1 MEEDFNPEYI
11 RRKLLPKNA
20 SDVYRN
26 RLRYLAAAN
35 LLNFSPAIHTDEIKE
50 MFKKFSNKWEI
61 ELDNLDSII
70 DSSDVFGVTAMLKVL
85 REVQKDLRKKDLR
98 LGGVFYDEDKKC
110 FKYFNFKSYVG
121 EQK

>member
-26 RLRYLAAAN
+26 RLRYLAVADLSGFN
-35 LLNFSPAIHTDEIKE
+35 PAIHTDEIKD
-50 MFKKFSNKWEI
+50 MFKKFSRKWEI
-61 ELDNLDSII
+61 ELDNLDGVI

-98 LGGVFYDEDKKC
+98 LGGVFYVEDKKC